1 MLVVNFKKLHADA
14 QLPVKGSEHAACFDV
29 YATSIEVDQ
38 NSVATY
44 GLGFATE
51 IPQGWR
57 GVIVP
62 RSNISK
68 HPWVLANSIGIV
80 DSDYR
85 GEWMVKFKC
94 VSDEVKALPYA
105 VGDRVAQIFFE
116 KNVHVAFAEVEHL
129 DQTVRGE
136 GGFGST
142 GIGVLNIHSSGTD
155 LDKTWIDAIHNT
167 NYYID
172 PKFVTN
178 TTADVKSNNNS

>member
-14 QLPVKGSEHAACFDV
+14 KLPVKGSSSAACFDV
-29 YATSIEVDQ
+29 YATSLKISDK
-38 NSVATY
+38 NTITY

-51 IPQGWR
+51 IPEGWR

-68 HPWVLANSIGIV
+68 HPWILANSVGIV

-94 VSDEVKALPYA
+94 VSGELEAMPYA
-105 VGDRVAQIFFE
+105 IGDRIAQIYFE
-116 KNVHVAFAEVEHL
+116 KNVEVAFAEVEEL
-129 DQTVRGE
+129 DQTERGE

-142 GIGVLNIHSSGTD
+142 GI
-155 LDKTWIDAIHNT
+155 K
-167 NYYID
+167 
-172 PKFVTN
+172 
-178 TTADVKSNNNS
+178 

>member
-1 MLVVNFKKLHADA
+1 MLIVNFKKLHADA
-14 QLPVKGSEHAACFDV
+14 KLPVKGSSSAACFDV
-29 YATSIEVDQ
+29 YATSMEVDH
-38 NSVATY
+38 NRVATY

-51 IPQGWR
+51 IPEGWR

-94 VSDEVKALPYA
+94 ISSFLDPAPYI
-105 VGDRVAQIFFE
+105 VGDRVAQIYFE
-116 KNVHVAFAEVEHL
+116 KNTEVAFAEMEEL
-129 DQTVRGE
+129 DQTERGE

-142 GIGVLNIHSSGTD
+142 GIS
-155 LDKTWIDAIHNT
+155 
-167 NYYID
+167 YI
-172 PKFVTN
+172 TN
-178 TTADVKSNNNS
+178 TTANVKANYNS

>member
-1 MLVVNFKKLHADA
+1 MLVVNFKKLTADA
-14 QLPVKGSEHAACFDV
+14 QLPVKGSEHAACYDV
-29 YATSIEVDQ
+29 YATSITANGDGI
-38 NSVATY
+38 ATY

-51 IPQGWR
+51 IPYGWR

-68 HPWVLANSIGIV
+68 HPWVLANSVGIV

-105 VGDRVAQIFFE
+105 VGDRVAQIYFE
-116 KNVHVAFAEVEHL
+116 KNVDVAFAEVEEL

-142 GIGVLNIHSSGTD
+142 GIGLLNLHSGTSP
-155 LDKTWIDAIHNT
+155 DAT
-167 NYYID
+167 YYID

-178 TTADVKSNNNS
+178 TTADVKPNTNS